1 MRQPVNQDLSY
12 AENLNMV
19 LRVSGQILA
28 ERLRMHEAAYIYC
41 VLGEGRLAVL
51 DFFYSTDIPSV
62 TQCTMNCGCSVNA
75 MALKEA
81 SRIGTGVCRL
91 KEFYACIWPITPD
104 CGFQQVVR
112 NCGASRRRSNNHSS
126 LLLHPKATLR
136 SNQLPA
142 GF

>member
-51 DFFYSTDIPSV
+51 DFFIQRT
-62 TQCTMNCGCSVNA
+62 
-75 MALKEA
+75 
-81 SRIGTGVCRL
+81 
-91 KEFYACIWPITPD
+91 F
-104 CGFQQVVR
+104 
-112 NCGASRRRSNNHSS
+112 RRSHS
-126 LLLHPKATLR
+126 AR
-136 SNQLPA
+136 
-142 GF
+142 